1 MNKAITTLSK
11 KKTQLLLLEMDY
23 LFPNNRNNIRMDC
36 NKRSGL
42 VLRAKKVNSS
52 IATYLEMMSLYCY
65 MPK

>member
-1 MNKAITTLSK
+1 MNEAITTLSK

-42 VLRAKKVNSS
+42 VLRA
-52 IATYLEMMSLYCY
+52 
-65 MPK
+65 